1 MKYADT
7 YEEFQRV
14 KAVFNTRNP
23 VGDMLFK
30 LSEQM
35 VASGMLEKNDEPSI
49 DGKAHSQAIGIPNNE
64 GEKLDGISPGGT
76 YFHIESI
83 LDALRWLR

>member
-35 VASGMLEKNDEPSI
+35 VASGMLEKNDET
-49 DGKAHSQAIGIPNNE
+49 Q
-64 GEKLDGISPGGT
+64 
-76 YFHIESI
+76 Y
-83 LDALRWLR
+83 RWKGSFAGYWYPQ

>member
-35 VASGMLEKNDEPSI
+35 VASGMLEKYDET
-49 DGKAHSQAIGIPNNE
+49 Q
-64 GEKLDGISPGGT
+64 
-76 YFHIESI
+76 Y
-83 LDALRWLR
+83 RWNGSFAGYWYPQ